1 MKMGKLFAGI
11 AAAATLLSGMA
22 IGVAAASADPTTDAT
37 LTVNHAQEGHT
48 YTAYRIATFEN
59 PKAVEGSADTLASVE
74 INTESAWVTPLVN
87 AFNAAGGVSLDT
99 TYEKNPAAYL
109 ATKYAD
115 VTNSVVREVIDQL
128 TKPTDNG
135 SQLSVDNKKGGKYA
149 NVPEGWYV
157 VFDTYLDGEG
167 NTKTGPTALVATKIT
182 VDKKEY
188 TKFTLSKE
196 DGQKNI
202 EALGEFNAKN
212 ENAPN
217 PPTKS
222 VENVTTTVNDQTVN
236 IGDTVKYTVEHT
248 IPAVA
253 AGSDSYQYFIYDS
266 ADKGLAVHTNTI
278 VVKVGEAQLTLNED
292 YTVTQEPGSN
302 GTKTNTTIEFKSA
315 AAKKHAGQKV
325 TVTYQATV
333 TKEILN
339 NRNQL
344 TNEAKAGNGSQTSGA
359 GTTTV
364 KTYDFQFKKI
374 GVDHNG
380 LDGAKFVVKKDDKYR
395 KQDPMTMAWSDAANR
410 ADATVFESKNEGMV
424 DIKGLSSGEYTIEE
438 IEAPA
443 GYAQNFMATFKVN
456 VDAKEGTVTA
466 EKDTLGLVTPGGAG
480 DSVTRVKNIQN
491 IAQLPLTGAAGTVLF
506 TVVALLVGGA
516 GVAVA
521 VKSRRRTY

>member
-1 MKMGKLFAGI
+1 MKMRKLFAGL

-222 VENVTTTVNDQTVN
+222 VKNVTTTVNDQTVN

-266 ADKGLAVHTNTI
+266 ADKGLDVHTSTI

-325 TVTYQATV
+325 TVT
-333 TKEILN
+333 
-339 NRNQL
+339 
-344 TNEAKAGNGSQTSGA
+344 
-359 GTTTV
+359 
-364 KTYDFQFKKI
+364 
-374 GVDHNG
+374 
-380 LDGAKFVVKKDDKYR
+380 
-395 KQDPMTMAWSDAANR
+395 
-410 ADATVFESKNEGMV
+410 
-424 DIKGLSSGEYTIEE
+424 
-438 IEAPA
+438 
-443 GYAQNFMATFKVN
+443 
-456 VDAKEGTVTA
+456 
-466 EKDTLGLVTPGGAG
+466 
-480 DSVTRVKNIQN
+480 
-491 IAQLPLTGAAGTVLF
+491 
-506 TVVALLVGGA
+506 
-516 GVAVA
+516 
-521 VKSRRRTY
+521 

>member
-1 MKMGKLFAGI
+1 MKMRKLFAGL
-11 AAAATLLSGMA
+11 AAAATLLGGAALGATANA
-22 IGVAAASADPTTDAT
+22 IPTDMVP
-37 LTVNHAQEGHT
+37 LTVHHAQEGHT
-48 YTAYRIATFEN
+48 YTAYRIATFDN
-59 PKAVEGSADTLASVE
+59 PQAAEEDSTLASVE
-74 INTESAWVTPLVN
+74 INTVTDPDWVTALRK
-87 AFNAAGGVSLDT
+87 AFVDGEVSLLSE
-99 TYEKNPAAYL
+99 YQNNPAAAL
-109 ATKYAD
+109 AVLSAD
-115 VTNSVVREVIDQL
+115 HARKVVEKLAIPSGAQGIEL
-128 TKPTDNG
+128 NASGGTD
-135 SQLSVDNKKGGKYA
+135 KTA
-149 NVPEGWYV
+149 TVPEGWYV

-266 ADKGLAVHTNTI
+266 ADKGLEVHTNTI
-278 VVKVGEAQLTLNED
+278 VVKVGEAQLTFNED
-292 YTVTQEPGSN
+292 YTVTQKPDSN

-315 AAKKHAGQKV
+315 AAKEHAGQKV

-374 GVDHNG
+374 GVDESG
-380 LDGAKFVVKKDDKYR
+380 LAGADFKVKKVVSKETKETKYLKYDDTTK
-395 KQDPMTMAWSDAANR
+395 AWSLVDEGA
-410 ADATVFESKNEGMV
+410 ATVFTSGDDGMV
-424 DIKGLSSGEYTIEE
+424 KLEGLSSGTYTVVET
-438 IEAPA
+438 EAPA
-443 GYAQNFMATFKVN
+443 GYAQNFKVTFDVTIAQ
-456 VDAKEGTVTA
+456 DGTVSV
-466 EKDTLGLVTPGGAG
+466 KQDPLHLVIPDPDGNDTQVKNVK
-480 DSVTRVKNIQN
+480 SVT
-491 IAQLPLTGAAGTVLF
+491 QLPLTGAAGTVLF

-521 VKSRRRTY
+521 VKSRRRMY

>member
-1 MKMGKLFAGI
+1 MKMRKLFAGL

-266 ADKGLAVHTNTI
+266 ADKGLDVHTNTI

-292 YTVTQEPGSN
+292 YTVTQEPGSS

-410 ADATVFESKNEGMV
+410 ADATVFESKNKGMV

>member
-1 MKMGKLFAGI
+1 MKMRKLFAGL

-115 VTNSVVREVIDQL
+115 VTNSVVREVIGQL

-202 EALGEFNAKN
+202 EALGE
-212 ENAPN
+212 
-217 PPTKS
+217 
-222 VENVTTTVNDQTVN
+222 
-236 IGDTVKYTVEHT
+236 
-248 IPAVA
+248 
-253 AGSDSYQYFIYDS
+253 
-266 ADKGLAVHTNTI
+266 
-278 VVKVGEAQLTLNED
+278 
-292 YTVTQEPGSN
+292 
-302 GTKTNTTIEFKSA
+302 
-315 AAKKHAGQKV
+315 
-325 TVTYQATV
+325 
-333 TKEILN
+333 
-339 NRNQL
+339 
-344 TNEAKAGNGSQTSGA
+344 
-359 GTTTV
+359 
-364 KTYDFQFKKI
+364 
-374 GVDHNG
+374 
-380 LDGAKFVVKKDDKYR
+380 
-395 KQDPMTMAWSDAANR
+395 W
-410 ADATVFESKNEGMV
+410 
-424 DIKGLSSGEYTIEE
+424 
-438 IEAPA
+438 
-443 GYAQNFMATFKVN
+443 
-456 VDAKEGTVTA
+456 
-466 EKDTLGLVTPGGAG
+466 
-480 DSVTRVKNIQN
+480 
-491 IAQLPLTGAAGTVLF
+491 
-506 TVVALLVGGA
+506 
-516 GVAVA
+516 
-521 VKSRRRTY
+521 

>member
-1 MKMGKLFAGI
+1 M
-11 AAAATLLSGMA
+11 
-22 IGVAAASADPTTDAT
+22 
-37 LTVNHAQEGHT
+37 
-48 YTAYRIATFEN
+48 
-59 PKAVEGSADTLASVE
+59 
-74 INTESAWVTPLVN
+74 
-87 AFNAAGGVSLDT
+87 
-99 TYEKNPAAYL
+99 
-109 ATKYAD
+109 
-115 VTNSVVREVIDQL
+115 
-128 TKPTDNG
+128 
-135 SQLSVDNKKGGKYA
+135 
-149 NVPEGWYV
+149 
-157 VFDTYLDGEG
+157 
-167 NTKTGPTALVATKIT
+167 
-182 VDKKEY
+182 
-188 TKFTLSKE
+188 
-196 DGQKNI
+196 
-202 EALGEFNAKN
+202 
-212 ENAPN
+212 
-217 PPTKS
+217 
-222 VENVTTTVNDQTVN
+222 TTTVNDQTVN

-266 ADKGLAVHTNTI
+266 ADKGLDVHTNTI

-410 ADATVFESKNEGMV
+410 ADATVFESKNKGMV